1 MKRRAYSS
9 LVLGLVLTAL
19 GAPAV
24 AAIRIDLAG
33 VDGDVRTNVLA
44 YLSVERY
51 RQRDDVD
58 QDTMNRLFNR
68 IDGEVKSA
76 LRPYGYYD
84 PKVEADFKPNGSN
97 WTVTVR
103 VVPGDPVRIRAINLK
118 IDGPGEN
125 DPAFLPILSQRLLR
139 NGARLNHG
147 NYEEVKG
154 DLTRLAAANGYLT
167 ARLVKNQMLVDTKA
181 LSAQIDLH
189 LETGPRFNFGAVSI
203 EQNIIRPDLM
213 RRFLR
218 FQEGTP
224 YNASELLRTQFA
236 LDDSLYFSSV
246 DVAPGAPDTA
256 TLTVPIHIT
265 ATRNLQQF
273 TYGAGYGTDTAIRG
287 TLGWTNSL
295 LNDRGHRLRFELKA
309 STITRRLDAR
319 YDIPIGDP
327 ALERFSVEALNRQE
341 KISDLDTNE
350 TTIRPSV
357 TRVRGRWQ
365 TVTSVS
371 ATHTRT
377 NEGQGGFSNTL
388 LVPGI
393 VFASVPDG
401 FLGESLFS
409 RTFYAELIGSQAA
422 LGSDAN
428 FLRLLLQ
435 SERQFEL
442 KRRWHLLVR
451 GEFGTSLVDD
461 FGDIPGIYRF
471 FAGGDRSVRG
481 FAYNSL
487 SPEELI
493 TLANGKTELRNTG
506 GKHMIV
512 GSVELVHDL
521 PKNLGVAAFFDFG
534 NAFNNFGDKLEYAGG
549 MGLRY
554 RLPVVSIGLDVA
566 KPMSTGGNWRIHL
579 NITPKL

>member
-1 MKRRAYSS
+1 MELRVFARLAI
-9 LVLGLVLTAL
+9 GLAL
-19 GAPAV
+19 AAAGAPGA
-24 AAIRIDLAG
+24 AAIRIDLEG
-33 VDGDVRTNVLA
+33 VDSDVRTNVLT

-76 LRPYGYYD
+76 MRPYGYYE
-84 PKVEADFKPNGSN
+84 PKVESDFKSNGSN
-97 WTVTVR
+97 WVVTVR
-103 VVPGDPVRIRAINLK
+103 VVPGEPVRIRAINLM

-125 DPAFLPILSQRLLR
+125 DPAFQPILSQRLLR

-147 NYEEVKG
+147 NYEELKG
-154 DLTRLAAANGYLT
+154 NLTRLAAANGYLA

-203 EQNIIRPDLM
+203 EQKIIRPDLM

-218 FQEGTP
+218 FQEGAP

-246 DVAPGAPDTA
+246 DVQPGTPDVA
-256 TLTVPIHIT
+256 SLTVPIHIT

-273 TYGAGYGTDTAIRG
+273 TYGAGYGTDTAFRG

-309 STITRRLDAR
+309 STITRRVDAR

-327 ALERFSVEALNRQE
+327 ALERFSIEALNRQE
-341 KISDLDTNE
+341 EISDLDTNE

-435 SERQFEL
+435 SERQFDL
-442 KRRWHLLVR
+442 KRRWHLLLR

-481 FAYNSL
+481 FGYNSL

-493 TLANGKTELRNTG
+493 TLPNGTTELRNTG

-534 NAFNNFGDKLEYAGG
+534 NAFNDFGDKLEYAGG
-549 MGLRY
+549 LGLRY